1 MRRHTTRA
9 DRRRERLRGCI
20 KRSGAHAAG
29 ETGMEMVC
37 GPRRAHR
44 TSPHPARTD
53 TEQRTQ
59 RTGPS
64 RKRESRATQSRKCA
78 GFRGPTAVLPDVFPE
93 LSGALRFHGQRLPSV
108 LGGLRQRTQ
117 SLVSFCNNTD

>member
-9 DRRRERLRGCI
+9 DRRQERLGGCI
-20 KRSGAHAAG
+20 KWSGAHAAG
-29 ETGMEMVC
+29 DTGMEMVR

-44 TSPHPARTD
+44 TSPRPARTD
-53 TEQRTQ
+53 TEQRN
-59 RTGPS
+59 PAHEPFME
-64 RKRESRATQSRKCA
+64 RESRATQSRKCA

-93 LSGALRFHGQRLPSV
+93 LPRALRFHGQRLPSV